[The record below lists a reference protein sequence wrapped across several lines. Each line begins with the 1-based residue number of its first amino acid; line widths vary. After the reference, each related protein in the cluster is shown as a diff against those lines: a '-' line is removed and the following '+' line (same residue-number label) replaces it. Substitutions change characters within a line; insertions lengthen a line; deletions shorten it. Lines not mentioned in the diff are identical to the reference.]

1 MPHIPWDRE
10 ASLMRVTRFET
21 SGESREELVARG
33 TLRQLI
39 GIVLELSPDRW
50 QGLLLRSAGSDG
62 AQEYDSAAIRELASR
77 PEYTGAHGAYDTA
90 DRADDGDNREVEA

>member
-1 MPHIPWDRE
+1 
-10 ASLMRVTRFET
+10 MRVTRFET

-50 QGLLLRSAGSDG
+50 QGLLLRSAGPD
-62 AQEYDSAAIRELASR
+62 AQEYDSAAIRELAAR
-77 PEYTGAHGAYDTA
+77 PEYTGAYGAYDTA